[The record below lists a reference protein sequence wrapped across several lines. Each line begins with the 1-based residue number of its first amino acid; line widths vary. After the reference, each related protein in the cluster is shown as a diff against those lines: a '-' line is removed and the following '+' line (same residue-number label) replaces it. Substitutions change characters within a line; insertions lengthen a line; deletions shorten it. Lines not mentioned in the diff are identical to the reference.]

1 MTMARGTVLALAV
14 CAALLA
20 AGAADAKSSK
30 KNKAKAAA
38 VVTAP
43 AAPTPAG
50 AGESFLL
57 KNFDAIDTD
66 HNQQLSRDEI
76 SAWAAATREQFRQR
90 AAERIT
96 AADTNGDGQIS
107 LEEARAG
114 LPGVYEHFDFL
125 DANDDGQISRAEF
138 ERLRDPAALRAE
150 VLARLKAADK
160 DGNGKLDLAETQ
172 VAFPRIAARFSQL
185 DQDGDGYLTGDEIA
199 RLLGPH

>member
-20 AGAADAKSSK
+20 AGSADAKSSK

-43 AAPTPAG
+43 SAVTSAG

-57 KNFDAIDTD
+57 KHFDEIDAD

-76 SAWAAATREQFRQR
+76 TVWAAAMREQFRQR
-90 AAERIT
+90 AVERIA
-96 AADTNGDGQIS
+96 AADSNGDGQIS

-125 DANDDGQISRAEF
+125 DANDDGQISKGEF
-138 ERLRDPAALRAE
+138 ERLRDPAALRTE
-150 VLARLKAADK
+150 LLARLQAADK
-160 DGNGKLDLAETQ
+160 DGNGKLDLAEAQ
-172 VAFPRIAARFSQL
+172 VAFPRVAARFAQL
-185 DQDGDGYLTGDEIA
+185 DQDGDGYLTVDEIA